1 MLCQGCAIARGI
13 PLLPGEHLAHAHEDG
28 DGARLEDFADAAA
41 GVAVGRHAAH
51 LVEDGFEDG
60 EAGVDDAE
68 EGFEV
73 GEHGD
78 DGVGV
83 LRVFDVDCGG
93 VVDAVE
99 SDGADTT
106 GAF

>member
-1 MLCQGCAIARGI
+1 M
-13 PLLPGEHLAHAHEDG
+13 
-28 DGARLEDFADAAA
+28 EDFADAA
-41 GVAVGRHAAH
+41 VERRDAAH
-51 LVEDGFEDG
+51 LVEDGFKDG

-93 VVDAVE
+93 VVDAVK
-99 SDGADTT
+99 SNGADTS

>member
-1 MLCQGCAIARGI
+1 MEYL
-13 PLLPGEHLAHAHEDG
+13 
-28 DGARLEDFADAAA
+28 ADAAA
-41 GVAVGRHAAH
+41 GVRPPGRDAAH

-68 EGFEV
+68 EGFEG

-78 DGVGV
+78 DGVGL
-83 LRVFDVDCGG
+83 LRVGVGVCAGG
-93 VVDAVE
+93 VDAVE
-99 SDGADTT
+99 GDGADTT

>member
-1 MLCQGCAIARGI
+1 M
-13 PLLPGEHLAHAHEDG
+13 ED
-28 DGARLEDFADAAA
+28 LADAAT
-41 GVAVGRHAAH
+41 GAACWRRGAAQ

-68 EGFEV
+68 VGFEG
-73 GEHGD
+73 GERGD

-83 LRVFDVDCGG
+83 LRVGSGDCGG

-99 SDGADTT
+99 GDGADT
-106 GAF
+106 AVIVRSVVV

>member
-1 MLCQGCAIARGI
+1 M
-13 PLLPGEHLAHAHEDG
+13 ED
-28 DGARLEDFADAAA
+28 LADAAA
-41 GVAVGRHAAH
+41 GVRSPGRDAAH

-68 EGFEV
+68 EGFEG

-83 LRVFDVDCGG
+83 LRVGGGDRGG

-99 SDGADTT
+99 GDGADTT
-106 GAF
+106 GAAFISMSWRNLVLVAGIGR

>member
-1 MLCQGCAIARGI
+1 M
-13 PLLPGEHLAHAHEDG
+13 ED
-28 DGARLEDFADAAA
+28 LADAAA
-41 GVAVGRHAAH
+41 GVAPGWRDAAH

-73 GEHGD
+73 GEQGD

-83 LRVFDVDCGG
+83 LRVGGGDCGG
-93 VVDAVE
+93 AVDAVD
-99 SDGADTT
+99 SNRTDTT
-106 GAF
+106 GAFWSVSV